1 MVNKVGDDMN
11 DNKKTHN
18 PLEHNLAIIQAI
30 PTPVFIKDSDLKYV
44 ACNQSFLDM
53 FSLKEEQVYGKT
65 QLDIVGLKSDGRDA
79 ELMKH
84 GGKIEF
90 EIPITSTSYKKYYYS
105 ICASRIESSAGEP
118 IGIVGFVR
126 DITEQKIQENRAQRL
141 MQLKDAMIEITH
153 SIMDNPSEQTLYNL
167 VLEKGVEI
175 INNSAYGSILMRDE
189 NDMFSPVAW
198 IGYTNESMANF
209 KVHMY
214 QTYNWRATNG
224 HLENSAMINDLAPYM
239 HTNVPDVQDT
249 EDSVTIKSTI
259 YSPIIIDG
267 QLIGLM
273 NMDSTMLN
281 AFTEID
287 MELVNYMSQQIE
299 ITLTKHQLYDQVL
312 YLSQHDEL
320 TGLFNRRQFE
330 SLVQEKINES
340 KITDE
345 DFCIILLDINDLKKI
360 NDSFGHQVGDS
371 YIQTF
376 AKELK
381 GLFRESDYFCR
392 YGGDEFVGICT
403 MKKEKIKER
412 LENALKNLK
421 TKPMIINDKN
431 IIISFSFGIT
441 SYPNDGQDYDTLINV
456 ADRLMYENKLKS
468 KKINI

>member
-1 MVNKVGDDMN
+1 
-11 DNKKTHN
+11 
-18 PLEHNLAIIQAI
+18 
-30 PTPVFIKDSDLKYV
+30 
-44 ACNQSFLDM
+44 
-53 FSLKEEQVYGKT
+53 
-65 QLDIVGLKSDGRDA
+65 
-79 ELMKH
+79 
-84 GGKIEF
+84 
-90 EIPITSTSYKKYYYS
+90 
-105 ICASRIESSAGEP
+105 
-118 IGIVGFVR
+118 
-126 DITEQKIQENRAQRL
+126 
-141 MQLKDAMIEITH
+141 
-153 SIMDNPSEQTLYNL
+153 
-167 VLEKGVEI
+167 
-175 INNSAYGSILMRDE
+175 MRDE

-249 EDSVTIKSTI
+249 KDRVTIKSTI

-360 NDSFGHQVGDS
+360 NDSGHQVGDS

-421 TKPMIINDKN
+421 TKPMFINDKN

-468 KKINI
+468 KK